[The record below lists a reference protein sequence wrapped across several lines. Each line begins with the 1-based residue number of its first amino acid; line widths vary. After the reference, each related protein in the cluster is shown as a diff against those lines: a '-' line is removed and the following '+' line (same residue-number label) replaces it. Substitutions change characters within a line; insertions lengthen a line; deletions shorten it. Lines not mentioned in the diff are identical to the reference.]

1 MKNKNIFLF
10 LILLMFVL
18 VLSSGCTHVRTYTVE
33 KERVDQDLTQGNA
46 GYLSGTS
53 KPSQCTS
60 ERRLTRKT
68 YVAEV
73 EVGGPVQ
80 KKKTVIKEVKRV
92 VEEAPEVENVEPVVS
107 QAVLEANAVLK
118 VTTYTVERNDT
129 LQKISQKVYGTM
141 NKWKVIF
148 DANKDKLKTPD
159 RIYAGQVL
167 NIPQE

>member
-10 LILLMFVL
+10 SMLLVIAVVF
-18 VLSSGCTHVRTYTVE
+18 SSGCTHVRTYTVE

-46 GYLSGTS
+46 GYLSGVS
-53 KPSQCTS
+53 KHSQATS

-68 YVAEV
+68 YVTEI
-73 EVGGPVQ
+73 EIGGPVQ
-80 KKKTVIKEVKRV
+80 KKKKVVKEAKKVIEVKKI
-92 VEEAPEVENVEPVVS
+92 ENVEPVVS
-107 QAVLEANAVLK
+107 QAVPQADAAVLM
-118 VTTYTVERNDT
+118 TIYTVERNDT

-148 DANKDKLKTPD
+148 EANKDKLKTPD

>member
-1 MKNKNIFLF
+1 MKNKNICLF
-10 LILLMFVL
+10 LMLAVFAL
-18 VLSSGCTHVRTYTVE
+18 VFSSGCTHVRTYTVE

-46 GYLSGTS
+46 GYLSGTPKIS
-53 KPSQCTS
+53 PASS
-60 ERRLTRKT
+60 ERKLTRKT
-68 YVAEV
+68 YVTEV

-80 KKKTVIKEVKRV
+80 KKKKVVKEVKKV
-92 VEEAPEVENVEPVVS
+92 VVAPKDENVEPVVS
-107 QAVLEANAVLK
+107 QAVPQAATAPQ

-141 NKWKVIF
+141 NRWKVIF
-148 DANKDKLKTPD
+148 EANKDKLKTPD